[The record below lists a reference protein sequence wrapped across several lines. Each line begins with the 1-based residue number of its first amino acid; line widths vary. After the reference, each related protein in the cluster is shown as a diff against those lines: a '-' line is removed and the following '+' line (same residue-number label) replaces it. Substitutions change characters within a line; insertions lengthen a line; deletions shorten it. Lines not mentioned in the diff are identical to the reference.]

1 MIRPSPRFRFLSR
14 ATLAFVAAA
23 ALAGCKTSGGETLT
37 RDEFLKQGNAICTK
51 GNAEI
56 EAAMPKGNSAGPPS
70 GPEGEALF
78 KALMDSSHRMIDEVA
93 ALKPPADLQPE
104 MTSIVADSRL
114 VLADVEAK
122 GAESLFA
129 SEEDPFFEVNKRLT
143 AIGLTV
149 CGEDPGAE

>member
-37 RDEFLKQGNAICTK
+37 REEFLKQGNAICAK

-56 EAAMPKGNSAGPPS
+56 EAVAPKGGDAGPPS
-70 GPEGEALF
+70 GPEGEAFF
-78 KALMDSSHRMIDEVA
+78 KAIIETSHRMIDDVA

-104 MTSIVADSRL
+104 MTGIVADSRL
-114 VLADVEAK
+114 ILADMEAK
-122 GAESLFA
+122 GAEALFA
-129 SEEDPFFEVNKRLT
+129 SEGDPFVEVNKRLT
-143 AIGLTV
+143 SIGLTV
-149 CGEDPGAE
+149 CGEDQGAE

>member
-1 MIRPSPRFRFLSR
+1 MIRPSSRFRFLSR

-56 EAAMPKGNSAGPPS
+56 EAVVPKGNNAGPPS
-70 GPEGEALF
+70 GPEGEAFF
-78 KALMDSSHRMIDEVA
+78 KAIIKTSHRMIDDVA

-114 VLADVEAK
+114 ILADLEAK
-122 GAESLFA
+122 GAEAMFA
-129 SEEDPFFEVNKRLT
+129 LEGDPFFEVNKRLT
-143 AIGLTV
+143 SIGLTV
-149 CGEDPGAE
+149 CGEDQGAE